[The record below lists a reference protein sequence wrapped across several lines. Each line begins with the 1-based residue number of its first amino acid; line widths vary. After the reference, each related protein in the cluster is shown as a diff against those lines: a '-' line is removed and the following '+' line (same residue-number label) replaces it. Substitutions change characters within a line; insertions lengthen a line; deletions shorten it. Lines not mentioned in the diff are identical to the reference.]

1 MFRAVLQPIYENCG
15 VFEMAELL
23 LIAGIFML
31 GVSVYLFTN
40 MILSTNQDSQSLM
53 WASDEE
59 PTKSRSPFIE
69 FSRPLVHKFCLNFAS
84 KIKNARYRESIKS
97 KINVAGLTREMNVDE
112 FIGLQFLW
120 GLLFPALLI
129 FLNFTLELDYSPAL
143 LLMFGFVGMYFPHLH
158 VGTERK
164 KRYQSVIVDL
174 PFFIDLLAL
183 STEAG
188 LDFIGSIQRVV
199 EKAEN
204 SIFADELAQVLKD
217 LKLGSTRAESLRKMS
232 ERLDISEVTSF
243 VTVLI
248 DADSTGASIG
258 AVLKQQS
265 TQMRLERFTR
275 AEKEGAKASQTIMIP
290 MMIFILPAI
299 FIMVF
304 GPVII
309 QFVSGGQ

>member
-1 MFRAVLQPIYENCG
+1 
-15 VFEMAELL
+15 MAEIL
-23 LIAGIFML
+23 LIAGVFML
-31 GVSVYLFTN
+31 GISVYLFAN

-59 PTKSRSPFIE
+59 PSQSRSKFIE

-84 KIKNARYRESIKS
+84 KIKSTKYREKIES
-97 KINVAGLTREMNVDE
+97 KILTAGLSKELNVDE

-120 GLLFPALLI
+120 GLLFPTLLI
-129 FLNFTLELDYSPAL
+129 FLNFTLELGYSFFPL
-143 LLMFGFVGMYFPHLH
+143 VLFGFVGVYFPHLH
-158 VGTERK
+158 VETERK

-204 SIFADELAQVLKD
+204 SVLADELSQVLRD
-217 LKLGSTRAESLRKMS
+217 LKLGSTRADALRKMA
-232 ERLDISEVTSF
+232 ERLDMSEITSF

-258 AVLKQQS
+258 NVLKQQS

-275 AEKEGAKASQTIMIP
+275 AEKEGAKASQTILIP

-304 GPVII
+304 GPIII